1 MEENMNSY
9 DFLSESNHIFSEADK
24 MQFCQ
29 TKKYQLFAYKRLYIL
44 SDNVDY
50 LYSATEI
57 FSNSTLTELLVE
69 DSYHKDD
76 FLKLKADLY
85 FIIGKH
91 FLCVDRQITVDYF
104 TRAYQIIMRIPK
116 YSLDAQL
123 MKILEEIKEI
133 VFQKK
138 TKIIYKFRA

>member
-1 MEENMNSY
+1 MNSY
-9 DFLSESNHIFSEADK
+9 DFLSESNHIFSDADK

-57 FSNSTLTELLVE
+57 FRNATLKELLVE

-85 FIIGKH
+85 YSFGKH
-91 FLCVDRQITVDYF
+91 FLCIDRRITVDYY

-116 YSLDAQL
+116 YSLDDQL

-138 TKIIYKFRA
+138 TQVTYKFRA